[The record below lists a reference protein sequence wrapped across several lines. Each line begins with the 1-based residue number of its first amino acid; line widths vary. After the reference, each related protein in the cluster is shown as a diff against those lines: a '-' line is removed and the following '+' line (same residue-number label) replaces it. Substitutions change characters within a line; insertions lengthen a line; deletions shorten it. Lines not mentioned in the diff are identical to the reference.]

1 MIRIFRRGTDPS
13 IDRTED
19 MADEAALACLLSA
32 DAELSQEQIRPP
44 FLVLSHV
51 EASVAEGRIFG
62 PAVESVENLQNV
74 AALLFPN
81 GMRQHLVEG
90 REINWFQ
97 DARSLTKAVI
107 QRWNKACFGS
117 RSLIEQVQAV
127 RVRAAANVRRTDRN
141 PRHLWQI
148 DRNSSQWVNVE
159 RSVSTKK
166 DRLDPEWTDYKT
178 RVGAFSA
185 RIDALLFD
193 GLREGRILCSEDLQ
207 NGSRFLPPSIASL
220 RSGKAARSFCFSS
233 DLPEKWFAGPDAEK
247 EKLRL
252 ASEWMHRVIDE
263 LTKQGKIATARQVIA
278 GAVDKFEVS
287 KDGAKIEWSSVRK
300 KRGSPGGSSNFPNEF
315 KVKDSVVFDIK

>member
-1 MIRIFRRGTDPS
+1 
-13 IDRTED
+13 

-32 DAELSQEQIRPP
+32 DAELSQEQSKPP

-62 PAVESVENLQNV
+62 PAVVSVDKLQKV
-74 AALLFPN
+74 ADLLFSN
-81 GMRQHLVEG
+81 GMRQHFVEG

-97 DARSLTKAVI
+97 DARSLRRAAI

-127 RVRAAANVRRTDRN
+127 RVRAAANVRRTDRD
-141 PRHLWQI
+141 PRDLWQI
-148 DRNSSQWVNVE
+148 DRNSSHWVNVV

-178 RVGAFSA
+178 RVRALA
-185 RIDALLFD
+185 TRIDALLLE

-207 NGSRFLPPSIASL
+207 HGSRFLPPSIASL
-220 RSGKAARSFCFSS
+220 RSRNVAGSFCFSS

-278 GAVDKFEVS
+278 AAVDKFEVS

-300 KRGSPGGSSNFPNEF
+300 KREFSRGSGNFPNES